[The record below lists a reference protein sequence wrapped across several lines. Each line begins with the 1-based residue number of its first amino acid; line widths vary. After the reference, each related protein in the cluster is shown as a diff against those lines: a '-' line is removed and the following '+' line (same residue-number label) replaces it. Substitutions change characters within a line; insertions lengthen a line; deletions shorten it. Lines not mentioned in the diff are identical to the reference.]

1 MMGRSDKE
9 RWRRTATI
17 RSGKEESVYIWGNQV
32 FGVDQG
38 GGGKVGVSEN
48 SGFDTERSKLQIV
61 HK

>member
-38 GGGKVGVSEN
+38 GGEGWGKREFRVRYRAE
-48 SGFDTERSKLQIV
+48 QIATCT
-61 HK
+61 